1 MFRAALGRADYCVI
15 IKIFPKGELMKKTIL
30 ITTLLSIALL
40 AIGTIETDA
49 QTPNLKSQKT
59 FFKKLKKMC
68 GKTFEGATEFPTNAD
83 HALVGKKLLMKV
95 ETCTDT
101 EIRIPFLVGED
112 KSRTW
117 ILTLTDEGLLFKH
130 DHRHADGTPDKITNY
145 GGLAIADGSK
155 LLQKFPADADTAKL
169 IPEASTNVWTLQID
183 EEKKRFIYQLER
195 NHQLRYRG
203 FFSFEST
210 AEKK

>member
-1 MFRAALGRADYCVI
+1 
-15 IKIFPKGELMKKTIL
+15 MKKTVLVI
-30 ITTLLSIALL
+30 TLLSITLL
-40 AIGTIETDA
+40 SIGTIETNSQTSDLKA
-49 QTPNLKSQKT
+49 QKA

-83 HALVGKKLLMKV
+83 HALVGKKLLMKI

-117 ILTLTDEGLLFKH
+117 IITLDDKGLLFKH

-145 GGLAIADGSK
+145 GGFASADGTK
-155 LLQKFPADADTAKL
+155 FTQKFPADADTAKL
-169 IPEASTNVWTLQID
+169 IPEATTNVWTLQTD
-183 EEKKRFIYQLER
+183 ERKKRFMYQLER
-195 NHQLRYRG
+195 DDKLRYRA
-203 FFSFEST
+203 FFKLKAVSD
-210 AEKK
+210 

>member
-1 MFRAALGRADYCVI
+1 MKRIFLTVI
-15 IKIFPKGELMKKTIL
+15 ILCASFLLIEAGEASA
-30 ITTLLSIALL
+30 TTP
-40 AIGTIETDA
+40 TKA
-49 QTPNLKSQKT
+49 QKS

-68 GKTFEGATEFPTNAD
+68 GRQFKGATEFPTD
-83 HALVGKKLLMKV
+83 DKVFGGKPLLMRI
-95 ETCTDT
+95 ETCTEK
-101 EIRIPFLVGED
+101 EIRIPFQVGED

-155 LLQKFPADADTAKL
+155 LLQKFPADADTAKH

-183 EEKKRFIYQLER
+183 EEKKRFVYQLER
-195 NHQLRYRG
+195 NNQLRYRG